1 MQSRKVD
8 AAFVTRP
15 VSIAYLTGVHANP
28 YERLMALVVGRDQA
42 TLIVPAIE
50 LENAERVKPDVDVDS
65 WRDGEDPYRLVH
77 RALHHFDR
85 LGVEKDHLTLDVA
98 EALRGRGFDVTITP
112 DHSYFMKPLVS
123 AIVAALSR

>member
-1 MQSRKVD
+1 LTDAPPTTRLEDFRALMQSRKVD

-50 LENAERVKPDVDVDS
+50 LENAERVKP
-65 WRDGEDPYRLVH
+65 
-77 RALHHFDR
+77 AHF
-85 LGVEKDHLTLDVA
+85 
-98 EALRGRGFDVTITP
+98 TI
-112 DHSYFMKPLVS
+112 SIGW
-123 AIVAALSR
+123 A